1 MVNRRHLRIKVL
13 QALYAYFQSN
23 EDDYRRT
30 EKELLTSVEKMY
42 DLYVYL
48 LMTFGELK
56 HVALLRSEDAKNK
69 LRPTE
74 NDINPNLKFID
85 NKVIEILEN
94 CAELRSASEQRKTNW
109 VGDVNREMFRK
120 MFIAIKDSE
129 TYFSFMNNE
138 VRGFEEDKAFVLA
151 LFKEEIANSSILYNF
166 FEEKNI
172 GWIDDI
178 DLMCSMVIKTIKSF
192 SEEGP
197 NQLLDLY
204 KDPVDEKQFIVT
216 LLRKSI
222 LNDEENSK
230 LIEKLTDNWELER
243 IAKMDVILMNMAI
256 TELQEFPN
264 IPKKV
269 TLNEYIEIS
278 KFYSTPKSNT
288 FINGVLDKAISQLE
302 KEGKIKKMGR
312 GLIQ

>member
-94 CAELRSASEQRKTNW
+94 CNDLRSASEQRKTNW

-120 MFIAIKDSE
+120 MFLAIKDSE

-138 VRGFEEDKAFVLA
+138 VSGFEEDKAFVLA
-151 LFKEEIANSSILYNF
+151 LFKEEIANSPILYNF
-166 FEEKNI
+166 FEEKSI
-172 GWIDDI
+172 GWLDDI
-178 DLMCSMVIKTIKSF
+178 DLMCSMVIKTIKTF
-192 SEEGP
+192 TEEGP

-204 KDPVDEKQFIVT
+204 KDPIDEKQFIVT

-222 LNDEENSK
+222 MNDDENSK

-288 FINGVLDKAISQLE
+288 FINGILDKAISQLE